1 MVNNHS
7 QEKLT
12 HAKFENLTNLCYY
25 NSGGEDKLAPA
36 QLPFIPIFYTVIF
49 YPHTP
54 FAERNNRITIR
65 IKLLSITIRISTTK

>member
-1 MVNNHS
+1 MNNHT

-25 NSGGEDKLAPA
+25 NSGGEDKLTPA
-36 QLPFIPIFYTVIF
+36 QLTFIVIFFSVIF
-49 YPHTP
+49 YPYTP